1 MLCRYVLKL
10 RSELEE
16 GATQVFGGAGER
28 EQVRSVLADLA
39 KTSSDF
45 GALAAWALA
54 AVASALATRL
64 RCGGLR
70 CNMGPSILGMVCATG

>member
-1 MLCRYVLKL
+1 MQILRRYVLKL
-10 RSELEE
+10 RSELEK

-39 KTSSDF
+39 KTSADF

-64 RCGGLR
+64 RCGKIACL
-70 CNMGPSILGMVCATG
+70 CW